1 MCKMQ
6 FSIDGK
12 KAALDVSP
20 SLPIRRLQRGVL
32 AMRTSV
38 LAEVDLNQL
47 RLGLFALRKS
57 QRQHAVL
64 VLGMDLF
71 RVNGARQRERAGERA
86 VGPLRAVEAA
96 LLDLVFELALALE
109 IERVVFDSNFNVL
122 GIDARELGLHDQ
134 VVVGLV
140 DVNCRSP
147 SPGPY
152 VFIALPLEGTPQGV
166 VENAVEMVLRGQ

>member
-64 VLGMDLF
+64 VLGIDLF

-86 VGPLRAVEAA
+86 VDRKSTRLNSSHVR
-96 LLDLVFELALALE
+96 
-109 IERVVFDSNFNVL
+109 IS
-122 GIDARELGLHDQ
+122 
-134 VVVGLV
+134 
-140 DVNCRSP
+140 
-147 SPGPY
+147 Y
-152 VFIALPLEGTPQGV
+152 
-166 VENAVEMVLRGQ
+166 